1 MNFYK
6 FFILLLSFLLFSC
19 SATEEASTES
29 TDTTSSTT
37 SITIE
42 SQDNQG
48 DDDFDYD
55 IALGNFENYW
65 ETLLKENNPLTFEEL
80 ALTYNLNELMNEDFN
95 WDEGTG
101 AYFYLNEA
109 TCYEKVRGTV
119 PGGYLDENH
128 PIGLTDPEAYFP
140 SSFWGFCGNDSSE
153 ELISTFGN
161 PFFQD
166 GTWWTFA
173 STKAYSSALKE
184 CKKLYGTCIYPGS
197 FDFATRVNIEIP
209 NDYIVGTD
217 GPFNEYWTN
226 NKLKN
231 TSPLTNEELQL
242 SNQINQNPISNLTL
256 EDGTHC
262 VRKIGGTLTSARLD
276 EINPLE
282 IKEEGEWGF
291 LALQSYSC
299 SDQNRPGRLF
309 GDFFYQ
315 DGTWWIFVE
324 QSEEEIDIDDPWE
337 RMSLNVWKFATRT
350 NLGSDIFEGNYTC
363 RADADYIEAMYDL
376 GKLDRY
382 NHYKDKEIDYS
393 QPTTLEDLNSR
404 IELLKDIK
412 DHYKSAIGLRVGY
425 RMADEDDLDPEN
437 SYIDAV
443 LYGLY
448 VNIQDSIY
456 AYSQMAEHL
465 EENGPFATNA
475 DETNWWRYNSQYSAV
490 EWRST
495 DESTE
500 FIRSKLEPG
509 DDYGNHIVEGY
520 TEPSTPWILSDDYP
534 RETLRN
540 KCNN

>member
-1 MNFYK
+1 MY
-6 FFILLLSFLLFSC
+6 S
-19 SATEEASTES
+19 
-29 TDTTSSTT
+29 
-37 SITIE
+37 
-42 SQDNQG
+42 
-48 DDDFDYD
+48 
-55 IALGNFENYW
+55 
-65 ETLLKENNPLTFEEL
+65 
-80 ALTYNLNELMNEDFN
+80 NELMNEDFN

-101 AYFYLNEA
+101 AYFYLSEF

-140 SSFWGFCGNDSSE
+140 SAFWGYCSNDTSE
-153 ELISTFGN
+153 DLILTFGT

-166 GTWWTFA
+166 GTWWTFV
-173 STKAYSSALKE
+173 STDIYENTLKD
-184 CKKLYGTCIYPGS
+184 CKDIYGTCIIPGVFS
-197 FDFATRVNIEIP
+197 FATRTNISIP
-209 NDYIVGTD
+209 DDYIVGTD

-226 NKLKN
+226 SKLKN
-231 TSPLTNEELQL
+231 TAPLTKEELEL
-242 SNQINQNPISNLTL
+242 SNKINKEPISNLTL
-256 EDGTHC
+256 EDGTNC
-262 VRKIGGTLTSARLD
+262 VRKIGGTLTTARLD

-282 IKEEGEWGF
+282 DREEGEWGF
-291 LALQSYSC
+291 LGLQTYSC
-299 SDQNRPGRLF
+299 SDKNRPGRLF

-324 QSEEEIDIDDPWE
+324 QSEEELAIDEPWE

-350 NLGSDIFEGNYTC
+350 NLGSDLFEGYYTC

-404 IELLKDIK
+404 IELLQNIK
-412 DHYKSAIGLRVGY
+412 DHYESAIDLRVGY
-425 RMADEDDLDPEN
+425 RMADENNLDPEN

-456 AYSQMAEHL
+456 AYARMADYL

-490 EWRST
+490 DWRKT
-495 DESTE
+495 DESVE

-520 TEPSTPWILSDDYP
+520 SEPSTPWILSDDYP
-534 RETLRN
+534 RNTLRE
-540 KCNN
+540 KCEN

>member
-6 FFILLLSFLLFSC
+6 FYILLLSFLLLSC
-19 SATEEASTES
+19 SATEEARTE
-29 TDTTSSTT
+29 TADTTSSTT

-48 DDDFDYD
+48 NDDFDYD
-55 IALGNFENYW
+55 TALGNFENYW
-65 ETLLKENNPLTFEEL
+65 ETLLKEGDPLTFEEL

-101 AYFYLNEA
+101 AYFYLNEF

-128 PIGLTDPEAYFP
+128 PIGLTDPEVYFP
-140 SSFWGFCGNDSSE
+140 SAFWGYCSNDTSE
-153 ELISTFGN
+153 DLILTFGT

-166 GTWWTFA
+166 GTWWTFV
-173 STKAYSSALKE
+173 STDIYENTLKD
-184 CKKLYGTCIYPGS
+184 CKDIYGTCIIPGVFS
-197 FDFATRVNIEIP
+197 FATRTNISIP
-209 NDYIVGTD
+209 DDYIVGTD

-226 NKLKN
+226 SKLKN
-231 TSPLTNEELQL
+231 TAPLTKEELEL
-242 SNQINQNPISNLTL
+242 SNKINKEPISNLTL
-256 EDGTHC
+256 EDGTNC
-262 VRKIGGTLTSARLD
+262 VRKIGGTLTTARLD

-282 IKEEGEWGF
+282 DREEGEWGF
-291 LALQSYSC
+291 LGLQTYSC
-299 SDQNRPGRLF
+299 SDKNRPGRLF

-315 DGTWWIFVE
+315 DGAWWIFVE
-324 QSEEEIDIDDPWE
+324 QSEEEIDIDEPWE

-363 RADADYIEAMYDL
+363 RADADYIEGMYDL

-404 IELLKDIK
+404 IELLQNIK
-412 DHYKSAIGLRVGY
+412 DHYESAIDLRVGY
-425 RMADEDDLDPEN
+425 RMADENNLDPEN

-448 VNIQDSIY
+448 INIQDSIY
-456 AYSQMAEHL
+456 AYARMADYL

-490 EWRST
+490 EWRKT
-495 DESTE
+495 DESVE
-500 FIRSKLEPG
+500 FIISKLEPG

-520 TEPSTPWILSDDYP
+520 SEPSTPWILSDDYP
-534 RETLRN
+534 KNTLRE
-540 KCNN
+540 KCEN

>member
-6 FFILLLSFLLFSC
+6 FYILLLSFLLLSC
-19 SATEEASTES
+19 SATEEARTE
-29 TDTTSSTT
+29 TADTTSSTT

-55 IALGNFENYW
+55 TALGNFENYW
-65 ETLLKENNPLTFEEL
+65 ETLLKEGDPLTFEEL

-101 AYFYLNEA
+101 AYFYLSEF

-140 SSFWGFCGNDSSE
+140 SAFWGYCSDDTSE
-153 ELISTFGN
+153 DLILTFGT

-166 GTWWTFA
+166 GTWWTFV
-173 STKAYSSALKE
+173 STDIYENTLKD
-184 CKKLYGTCIYPGS
+184 CKDIYGTCIIPGVFS
-197 FDFATRVNIEIP
+197 FATRTNISIP
-209 NDYIVGTD
+209 DDYIVGTD

-226 NKLKN
+226 SKLKN
-231 TSPLTNEELQL
+231 TAPLTKEELEL
-242 SNQINQNPISNLTL
+242 SNKINKEPISNLTL
-256 EDGTHC
+256 EDGTNC
-262 VRKIGGTLTSARLD
+262 VRKIGGTLTTARLD

-282 IKEEGEWGF
+282 DREEGEWGF
-291 LALQSYSC
+291 LGLQTYSC
-299 SDQNRPGRLF
+299 SDKNRPGRLF

-324 QSEEEIDIDDPWE
+324 QSEEEIDIDEPWE

-404 IELLKDIK
+404 IELLQNIK
-412 DHYKSAIGLRVGY
+412 DHYESAIDLRVGY
-425 RMADEDDLDPEN
+425 RMADENNLDPEN

-456 AYSQMAEHL
+456 AYARMADYL

-490 EWRST
+490 EWGKT
-495 DESTE
+495 DESVE
-500 FIRSKLEPG
+500 FIISKLEPG

-520 TEPSTPWILSDDYP
+520 SEPSTPWILSDEYP
-534 RETLRN
+534 KNTLRE
-540 KCNN
+540 KCEN

>member
-6 FFILLLSFLLFSC
+6 FYILLLSFLLLSC
-19 SATEEASTES
+19 SATEEASTE
-29 TDTTSSTT
+29 TADTTSSTT

-55 IALGNFENYW
+55 TALGNFENYW
-65 ETLLKENNPLTFEEL
+65 ETLLKEGDPLTFEEL

-101 AYFYLNEA
+101 AYFYLSDF

-140 SSFWGFCGNDSSE
+140 SAFWGYCSNDTSE
-153 ELISTFGN
+153 DLILTFGT

-166 GTWWTFA
+166 GTWWTFV
-173 STKAYSSALKE
+173 STDIYENTLKD
-184 CKKLYGTCIYPGS
+184 CKDIYGTCIIPGVFS
-197 FDFATRVNIEIP
+197 FATRTNISIP
-209 NDYIVGTD
+209 DDYIVGTD

-226 NKLKN
+226 SKLKN
-231 TSPLTNEELQL
+231 KAPLTKEELEL
-242 SNQINQNPISNLTL
+242 SNKINKEPISNLTL
-256 EDGTHC
+256 EDGTNC
-262 VRKIGGTLTSARLD
+262 IRKIGGTLTTARLD

-282 IKEEGEWGF
+282 DREEGEWGF
-291 LALQSYSC
+291 LGLQTYSC
-299 SDQNRPGRLF
+299 SDKNRPGRLF

-324 QSEEEIDIDDPWE
+324 QSEKEIDIDEPWD

-404 IELLKDIK
+404 IELLQNIK
-412 DHYKSAIGLRVGY
+412 DHYESAIDLRVGY
-425 RMADEDDLDPEN
+425 RMADENNLDPEN

-456 AYSQMAEHL
+456 AYARMADYL

-490 EWRST
+490 DWRKT
-495 DESTE
+495 DESVE
-500 FIRSKLEPG
+500 FIISKLEPG

-520 TEPSTPWILSDDYP
+520 SEPSTPWILSDDYP
-534 RETLRN
+534 RNTLRE
-540 KCNN
+540 KCEN

>member
-6 FFILLLSFLLFSC
+6 FYIPLLSFLLLSC

-29 TDTTSSTT
+29 ADTTSSTT

-55 IALGNFENYW
+55 IAIENFENYW
-65 ETLLKENNPLTFEEL
+65 ETLLKEGNPLTFEEL
-80 ALTYNLNELMNEDFN
+80 ALTYNLNELMNEDFD

-101 AYFYLNEA
+101 AYFYLNEF

-140 SSFWGFCGNDSSE
+140 SAFWGYCSNDTSE
-153 ELISTFGN
+153 DLILTFGT

-166 GTWWTFA
+166 GTWWTFV
-173 STKAYSSALKE
+173 STDIYENTLKD
-184 CKKLYGTCIYPGS
+184 CKDIYGTCIIPGVFS
-197 FDFATRVNIEIP
+197 FATRTNISIP
-209 NDYIVGTD
+209 DDYIVGTD

-226 NKLKN
+226 SKLKN
-231 TSPLTNEELQL
+231 TAPLTKEELEL
-242 SNQINQNPISNLTL
+242 SNKINKEPISNLTL
-256 EDGTHC
+256 EDGTNC
-262 VRKIGGTLTSARLD
+262 VRKIGGTLTTARLD

-282 IKEEGEWGF
+282 DREEGEWGF
-291 LALQSYSC
+291 LGLQTYSC
-299 SDQNRPGRLF
+299 SDKNRPGRLF

-315 DGTWWIFVE
+315 DGTWWVFVE
-324 QSEEEIDIDDPWE
+324 QSEEEINIDEPWD

-404 IELLKDIK
+404 IELLQNIK
-412 DHYKSAIGLRVGY
+412 DHYESAIDLRVGY
-425 RMADEDDLDPEN
+425 RMADENNLDPEN

-456 AYSQMAEHL
+456 AYARMADYL

-490 EWRST
+490 DWRKT
-495 DESTE
+495 DESVE
-500 FIRSKLEPG
+500 FIISKLEPG

-520 TEPSTPWILSDDYP
+520 SEPSTPWILSDEYP
-534 RETLRN
+534 KNTLRE
-540 KCNN
+540 KCEN

>member
-1 MNFYK
+1 MHFYK
-6 FFILLLSFLLFSC
+6 FHILLLSFLILSC
-19 SATEEASTES
+19 SATEEASTE
-29 TDTTSSTT
+29 TADTTSSTT
-37 SITIE
+37 SITLK
-42 SQDNQG
+42 SQDNLE

-55 IALGNFENYW
+55 IALENFENYW
-65 ETLLKENNPLTFEEL
+65 ETLLKEDNPLTFEEL
-80 ALTYNLNELMNEDFN
+80 ALTYNLNELMNKDFN

-101 AYFYLNEA
+101 AYFYLNEY
-109 TCYEKVRGTV
+109 TCYEKVRGMQ
-119 PGGYLDENH
+119 PFAYLDENH
-128 PIGLTDPEAYFP
+128 PIGLTDSEAYYP
-140 SSFWGFCGNDSSE
+140 SSHWGSCSNGSSE
-153 ELISTFGN
+153 DQIEVFGT
-161 PFFQD
+161 PFFQN
-166 GTWWTFA
+166 GEWWTFA
-173 STKAYSSALKE
+173 STDLYVNTQKDCQE
-184 CKKLYGTCIYPGS
+184 IYGTCIYAAIAYL
-197 FDFATRVNIEIP
+197 ATKVNIEIP
-209 NDYIVGTD
+209 DDYIVGTD

-231 TSPLTNEELQL
+231 TVPLTNEELQL

-256 EDGTHC
+256 EDGTNC
-262 VRKIGGTLTSARLD
+262 VRKIGGTLTTARLD

-282 IKEEGEWGF
+282 DREEGEWGF
-291 LALQSYSC
+291 LGLQTYSC
-299 SDQNRPGRLF
+299 SDKNRPGRLF

-324 QSEEEIDIDDPWE
+324 QSEEEIDIDEPWE

-404 IELLKDIK
+404 IELLQNIK
-412 DHYKSAIGLRVGY
+412 DHYESAIDLRVGY
-425 RMADEDDLDPEN
+425 RMADENNLDPEN

-456 AYSQMAEHL
+456 AYARMADYL

-490 EWRST
+490 EWRKT
-495 DESTE
+495 DESVE
-500 FIRSKLEPG
+500 FIISKLEPG

-520 TEPSTPWILSDDYP
+520 SEPSTPWILSDEYP
-534 RETLRN
+534 KNTLRE
-540 KCNN
+540 KCEN

>member
-6 FFILLLSFLLFSC
+6 FYILLLSFLLLSC
-19 SATEEASTES
+19 SATEEARTE
-29 TDTTSSTT
+29 TADTTSSTT

-55 IALGNFENYW
+55 TALGNFENYW
-65 ETLLKENNPLTFEEL
+65 ETLLKEGDPLTFEEL

-101 AYFYLNEA
+101 AYFYLSEF

-140 SSFWGFCGNDSSE
+140 GAFWGYCSNDTSE
-153 ELISTFGN
+153 DLILTFGT

-166 GTWWTFA
+166 GTWWTFV
-173 STKAYSSALKE
+173 STDIYENTLKD
-184 CKKLYGTCIYPGS
+184 CKDIYGTCIIPGVFS
-197 FDFATRVNIEIP
+197 FATRTNISIP
-209 NDYIVGTD
+209 DDYIVGTD

-226 NKLKN
+226 SKLKN
-231 TSPLTNEELQL
+231 TAPLTKEELEL
-242 SNQINQNPISNLTL
+242 SNKINKEPISNLTL
-256 EDGTHC
+256 EDGTNC
-262 VRKIGGTLTSARLD
+262 VRKIGGTLTTARLD

-282 IKEEGEWGF
+282 DREEGEWGF
-291 LALQSYSC
+291 LGLQTYSC
-299 SDQNRPGRLF
+299 SDKNRPGRLF

-324 QSEEEIDIDDPWE
+324 QSEEEIDIDEPWE

-404 IELLKDIK
+404 IELLQNIK
-412 DHYKSAIGLRVGY
+412 DHYESAIDLRVGY
-425 RMADEDDLDPEN
+425 RMADENNLDPEN

-456 AYSQMAEHL
+456 AYARMADYL

-490 EWRST
+490 DWRTT
-495 DESTE
+495 DESVE
-500 FIRSKLEPG
+500 FIISKLEPG

-520 TEPSTPWILSDDYP
+520 SEPSTPWILSDEYP
-534 RETLRN
+534 KNTLRE
-540 KCNN
+540 KCEN

>member
-6 FFILLLSFLLFSC
+6 FYILLLSFLLLSC
-19 SATEEASTES
+19 SATEEARTE
-29 TDTTSSTT
+29 TADTTSSTT

-55 IALGNFENYW
+55 TALGNFENYW
-65 ETLLKENNPLTFEEL
+65 ETLLKEGDPLTFEEL

-101 AYFYLNEA
+101 AYFYLSEF

-140 SSFWGFCGNDSSE
+140 SAFWGYCSNDTSE
-153 ELISTFGN
+153 DLILTFGT

-166 GTWWTFA
+166 GTWWTFV
-173 STKAYSSALKE
+173 STDIYENTLKD
-184 CKKLYGTCIYPGS
+184 CKDIYGTCIIPGVFS
-197 FDFATRVNIEIP
+197 FATRTNISIP
-209 NDYIVGTD
+209 DDYIVGTD

-226 NKLKN
+226 SKLKN
-231 TSPLTNEELQL
+231 TAPLTKEELEL
-242 SNQINQNPISNLTL
+242 SNKINKEPISNLTL
-256 EDGTHC
+256 EDGTNC
-262 VRKIGGTLTSARLD
+262 VRKIGGTLTTARLD

-282 IKEEGEWGF
+282 DREEGEWGF
-291 LALQSYSC
+291 LGLQTYSC
-299 SDQNRPGRLF
+299 SDKNRPGRLF

-324 QSEEEIDIDDPWE
+324 QSEEEIDIDEPWD

-376 GKLDRY
+376 GELDRY

-404 IELLKDIK
+404 IELLQNIK
-412 DHYKSAIGLRVGY
+412 DHYESAIDLRVGY
-425 RMADEDDLDPEN
+425 RMADENNLDPEN

-456 AYSQMAEHL
+456 AYARMADYL

-490 EWRST
+490 EWRKT
-495 DESTE
+495 DESVE
-500 FIRSKLEPG
+500 FIISKLEPG

-520 TEPSTPWILSDDYP
+520 SEPSTPWILSDEYP
-534 RETLRN
+534 KNTLRE
-540 KCNN
+540 KCEN

>member
-6 FFILLLSFLLFSC
+6 FYILLLSFLLLSC
-19 SATEEASTES
+19 SATEEARTE
-29 TDTTSSTT
+29 TADTTSSTT

-55 IALGNFENYW
+55 TALGNFENYW
-65 ETLLKENNPLTFEEL
+65 ETLLKEGDPLTFEEL

-101 AYFYLNEA
+101 AYFYLSEF

-140 SSFWGFCGNDSSE
+140 SAFWGYCSNDTSE
-153 ELISTFGN
+153 DLILTFGT

-166 GTWWTFA
+166 GTWWTFVN
-173 STKAYSSALKE
+173 TDIYENTLKD
-184 CKKLYGTCIYPGS
+184 CKDIYGTCIIPGVFS
-197 FDFATRVNIEIP
+197 FATRTNISIP
-209 NDYIVGTD
+209 DDYIVGTD

-226 NKLKN
+226 SKLKN
-231 TSPLTNEELQL
+231 TAPLTKEELEL
-242 SNQINQNPISNLTL
+242 SNKINKEPISNLTL
-256 EDGTHC
+256 EDGTNC
-262 VRKIGGTLTSARLD
+262 VRKIGGTLTTARLD

-282 IKEEGEWGF
+282 DREEGEWGF
-291 LALQSYSC
+291 LGLQTYSC
-299 SDQNRPGRLF
+299 SDKNRPGRLF

-324 QSEEEIDIDDPWE
+324 QSEEEIDIDEPWE

-404 IELLKDIK
+404 IELLQNIK
-412 DHYKSAIGLRVGY
+412 DHYESAIDLRVGY
-425 RMADEDDLDPEN
+425 RMADENNLDPEN

-456 AYSQMAEHL
+456 AYARMADYL

-490 EWRST
+490 EWRKT
-495 DESTE
+495 DESVE
-500 FIRSKLEPG
+500 FIISKLEPG

-520 TEPSTPWILSDDYP
+520 SEPSTPWILSDDYP
-534 RETLRN
+534 KNTLRE
-540 KCNN
+540 KCEN

>member
-6 FFILLLSFLLFSC
+6 FYILLLSFLLLSC
-19 SATEEASTES
+19 SATEEARTE
-29 TDTTSSTT
+29 TADTTSSTT

-55 IALGNFENYW
+55 TALGNFENYW
-65 ETLLKENNPLTFEEL
+65 ETLLKEGDPLTFEEL

-101 AYFYLNEA
+101 AYFYLSEF

-140 SSFWGFCGNDSSE
+140 SAFWGYCSDDTSE
-153 ELISTFGN
+153 DLILTFGT

-166 GTWWTFA
+166 GTWWTFV
-173 STKAYSSALKE
+173 STDIYENTLKD
-184 CKKLYGTCIYPGS
+184 CQDIYGTCIIPGVFS
-197 FDFATRVNIEIP
+197 FATRTNISIP
-209 NDYIVGTD
+209 DDYIVGTD

-226 NKLKN
+226 SKLKN
-231 TSPLTNEELQL
+231 TAPLTKEELEL
-242 SNQINQNPISNLTL
+242 SNKINKEPISNLTL
-256 EDGTHC
+256 EDGTNC
-262 VRKIGGTLTSARLD
+262 VRKIGGTLTTARLD

-282 IKEEGEWGF
+282 DREEGEWGF
-291 LALQSYSC
+291 LGLQTYSC
-299 SDQNRPGRLF
+299 SDKNRPGRLF

-315 DGTWWIFVE
+315 DGAWWIFVE
-324 QSEEEIDIDDPWE
+324 QSEEEIDIDEPWE

-404 IELLKDIK
+404 IELLQNIK
-412 DHYKSAIGLRVGY
+412 DHYESAIDLRVGY
-425 RMADEDDLDPEN
+425 RMADENNLDPEN

-456 AYSQMAEHL
+456 AYARMADYL

-490 EWRST
+490 DWRTT
-495 DESTE
+495 DESVE
-500 FIRSKLEPG
+500 FIISKLEPG

-520 TEPSTPWILSDDYP
+520 SEPSTPWILSDEYP
-534 RETLRN
+534 KNTLRE
-540 KCNN
+540 KCEN

>member
-6 FFILLLSFLLFSC
+6 FYILLLSFLLLSC
-19 SATEEASTES
+19 SATEEARTE
-29 TDTTSSTT
+29 TADTTSSTT

-55 IALGNFENYW
+55 TALGNFENYW
-65 ETLLKENNPLTFEEL
+65 ETLLKEGDPLTFEEL

-101 AYFYLNEA
+101 AYFYLSEF

-140 SSFWGFCGNDSSE
+140 SAFWGYCSNDTSE
-153 ELISTFGN
+153 DLILTFGT

-166 GTWWTFA
+166 GTWWTFV
-173 STKAYSSALKE
+173 STDIYENTLKD
-184 CKKLYGTCIYPGS
+184 CKDIYGTCIIPGVFS
-197 FDFATRVNIEIP
+197 FATRTNISIP
-209 NDYIVGTD
+209 DDYIVGTD

-226 NKLKN
+226 SKLKN
-231 TSPLTNEELQL
+231 TAPLTKEELEL
-242 SNQINQNPISNLTL
+242 SNKINKEPISNLTL
-256 EDGTHC
+256 EDGTNC
-262 VRKIGGTLTSARLD
+262 VRKIGGTLTTARLD

-282 IKEEGEWGF
+282 DREEGEWGF
-291 LALQSYSC
+291 LGLQTYYC
-299 SDQNRPGRLF
+299 SDKNRPGRLF

-324 QSEEEIDIDDPWE
+324 QSEEEIGIDEPWD

-363 RADADYIEAMYDL
+363 KADADYIEAMYDL

-404 IELLKDIK
+404 IELLQNIK
-412 DHYKSAIGLRVGY
+412 DHYESAIDLRVGY
-425 RMADEDDLDPEN
+425 RMADENNLDPEN

-456 AYSQMAEHL
+456 AYARMADYL

-490 EWRST
+490 DWRRT
-495 DESTE
+495 DESVE

-520 TEPSTPWILSDDYP
+520 SEPSTPWILSDDYP
-534 RETLRN
+534 RNTLRE
-540 KCNN
+540 KCEN